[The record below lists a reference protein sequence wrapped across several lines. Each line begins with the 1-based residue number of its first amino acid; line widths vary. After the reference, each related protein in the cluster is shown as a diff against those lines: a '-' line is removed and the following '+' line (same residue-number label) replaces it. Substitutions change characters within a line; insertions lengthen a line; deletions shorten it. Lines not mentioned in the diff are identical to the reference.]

1 MNELLAKFSSYNI
14 FNYLFPGVVFCY
26 AAERFTSVRIFTT
39 EVSESILVRFFVYY
53 FIGLLISRVGSVV
66 IEPCLKHIHLGKK
79 DPETKKRAALL
90 SRESYRDYQEAS
102 QVKPFIITLSEIA
115 NMYRS
120 VLSMIFCIGL
130 WIFIFGEDP
139 FHFSNLSFGVG
150 SIGIAI
156 YFGIIILLIMSFVKQ
171 NNYVSKRVKTYM
183 KEKSVSDNQSNYI
196 S

>member
-66 IEPCLKHIHLGKK
+66 IEPCLMHIRLGRRN
-79 DPETKKRAALL
+79 PETQRRPALL
-90 SRESYRDYQEAS
+90 SREDYKDYQEAS
-102 QVKPFIITLSEIA
+102 HARPFIITLSEIT

-120 VLSMIFCIGL
+120 VLSMMICIGL
-130 WIFIFGEDP
+130 WIFLFGEDA
-139 FHFSNLSFGVG
+139 FHFSNLSFGIG
-150 SIGIAI
+150 PIGIVI
-156 YFGIIILLIMSFVKQ
+156 YFVIIILLNMSFIKQ
-171 NNYVSKRVKTYM
+171 NNYVSKRVRAYIVS
-183 KEKSVSDNQSNYI
+183 KSNSDHSKVSK
-196 S
+196 